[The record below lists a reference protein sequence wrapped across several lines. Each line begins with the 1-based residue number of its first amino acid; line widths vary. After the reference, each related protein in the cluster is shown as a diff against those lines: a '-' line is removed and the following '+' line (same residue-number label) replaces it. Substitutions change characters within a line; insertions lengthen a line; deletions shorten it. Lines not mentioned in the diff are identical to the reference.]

1 MCGRCSPG
9 ALHTPRVRASAT
21 PPASRNTRS
30 SAAPGAQGVWR
41 LPCCSDARQTR
52 SAPSMRG
59 AARSANRARVM
70 TATRPDGPAAGW
82 QRAGDTRPQYDQ
94 PPPRAPASQR
104 FSHLRRWHSPPD
116 LTSCFPPRCAELRFV
131 NLNWPTSVVG
141 VLEFVHLNWPTGA
154 LWCGALAG
162 DVCVF
167 DDHQIAARPA
177 LCPGKSWADPHRP
190 LRRPRP
196 ATTQEW
202 SRCSIFS
209 Y

>member
-141 VLEFVHLNWPTGA
+141 VVQFVHLNWPTG
-154 LWCGALAG
+154 

-167 DDHQIAARPA
+167 GDQSRPA
-177 LCPGKSWADPHRP
+177 RRLSVLASPDLHRP
-190 LRRPRP
+190 LRPQRPRP

-202 SRCSIFS
+202 SRCSISS